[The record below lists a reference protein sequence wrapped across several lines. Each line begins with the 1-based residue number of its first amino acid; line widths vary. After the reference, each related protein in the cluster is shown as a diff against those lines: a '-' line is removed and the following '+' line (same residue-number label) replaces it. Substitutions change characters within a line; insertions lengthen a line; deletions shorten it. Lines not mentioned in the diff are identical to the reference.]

1 MCPGACRRRRVLA
14 LAAAWPVATLGASP
28 GPAAFTVRDDRG
40 AEHRFDAPPRRIVS
54 LLPSLT
60 EAVWVL
66 GGGDRLV
73 GVDRYSDW
81 PAALAGLPRLGGID
95 DTPIEAVV
103 ALRPDVVLASTAAR
117 AIDRLDELGLRV
129 LRLRS
134 DTHADVRR
142 ALSLVARLLGRDD
155 AGTRAW
161 AAIEQAIGA
170 AAARV
175 PGSLR
180 GRPVYFEIGGSGWAA
195 GRSSF
200 IGETLAAL
208 GLDNIVPASMGPFPR
223 LNPEFVLRA
232 QPAVILGAQRELA
245 AMASR
250 PGWHALP
257 AIRDERRCG
266 FPTAQ
271 YDVLVR
277 PGPRLGEAAG
287 LLASCLERLGG
298 R

>member
-1 MCPGACRRRRVLA
+1 MLA
-14 LAAAWPVATLGASP
+14 LAAAWPTLGWAAAAR
-28 GPAAFTVRDDRG
+28 PAGFAVRDDRG
-40 AEHRFDAPPRRIVS
+40 IEHRFDAPPQRIVC

-81 PAALAGLPRLGGID
+81 PPALAGLPRLGGID

-155 AGTRAW
+155 AGPRAW
-161 AAIEQAIGA
+161 AAVEQAIAA

-175 PGSLR
+175 PASLR

-223 LNPEFVLRA
+223 LNPEFVIRA

-245 AMASR
+245 AMATR

-266 FPTAQ
+266 FPAAQ